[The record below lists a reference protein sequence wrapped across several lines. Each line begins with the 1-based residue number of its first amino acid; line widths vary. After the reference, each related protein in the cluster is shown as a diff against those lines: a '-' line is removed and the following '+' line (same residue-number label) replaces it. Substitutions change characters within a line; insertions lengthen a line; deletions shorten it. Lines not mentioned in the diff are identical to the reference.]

1 MARLCTR
8 LLSAPQQTIWRD
20 ISGRCVRV
28 ALVFYLK
35 HLCLL
40 LSLVNNHA
48 RLLFY
53 AYYLRI
59 QLCLIHGHVLH
70 GAPAFIQHKHSQLNY
85 RTPSPKAHN
94 RPPSA
99 SSCLLPRTTRHL
111 QRSRGFARCP
121 NALLLLVLF
130 CPVLFSGCWFLLE
143 IIKQRY

>member
-1 MARLCTR
+1 MYIRTSRLR
-8 LLSAPQQTIWRD
+8 FIHLGPSKPVDLPFIFADFPHLQITI
-20 ISGRCVRV
+20 
-28 ALVFYLK
+28 
-35 HLCLL
+35 
-40 LSLVNNHA
+40 
-48 RLLFY
+48 Y
-53 AYYLRI
+53 AYCLCDIRHMI
-59 QLCLIHGHVLH
+59 QLHLIHGHVLY

-94 RPPSA
+94 RPTSA

>member
-1 MARLCTR
+1 MPSTYL
-8 LLSAPQQTIWRD
+8 RD
-20 ISGRCVRV
+20 LQCDVHPDFSTSIYPFGSIEASRF
-28 ALVFYLK
+28 VF